1 MQIFVAFKAVRPE
14 SAPLETQIPLLA
26 AAQGN
31 VAMQPNVRYSEQLCY
46 SKIYDFCRVKKERG
60 GSYIT

>member
-31 VAMQPNVRYSEQLCY
+31 VAMQPNVRYSEQLC
-46 SKIYDFCRVKKERG
+46 SKIYEFCRVEK
-60 GSYIT
+60 

>member
-31 VAMQPNVRYSEQLCY
+31 VAMLPNVRYSEQLC
-46 SKIYDFCRVKKERG
+46 SKIYEFCRVEKERG
-60 GSYIT
+60 CSYIT